1 MHIPEID
8 KERVISFFEKTSFKN
23 DGITLYISQSGTVAC
38 TGYALN
44 LTDYKNV
51 DHEWV
56 DYLDGYIFK
65 L

>member
-1 MHIPEID
+1 M
-8 KERVISFFEKTSFKN
+8 ISFFEKTSFKN
-23 DGITLYISQSGTVAC
+23 GITLYISQSGTVAC